1 VTDRL
6 HIEQRGSGDRPIVF
20 LHGFLGRAQDWLPIT
35 SELPSHYRAVCP
47 DLPGHGRSVTVEPS
61 FDSIVTL
68 LDHVLDAH
76 APTGADVV
84 GYSMGGRLAL
94 TYALARPERCRSL
107 FIESSSPGIEAP
119 AERAQ
124 RQVLDAERAARML
137 EVGLPAFL
145 AEWYRQPLFA
155 SLASDEALLQRVI
168 SRRSSGSVEGLA
180 RAVEGFSPGRQA
192 YLWPDVHRL
201 AMPITFVAG
210 ALDPKYSEIG
220 SRLQQE
226 LPHLRLRIIPDAG
239 HNVHIERPRA
249 YLQAL
254 NEHLDATL

>member
-1 VTDRL
+1 MTDRL
-6 HIEQRGSGDRPIVF
+6 HIEQRGSGDHAIVF
-20 LHGFLGRAQDWLPIT
+20 LHGFLGRAKDWFPIA
-35 SELPSHYRAVCP
+35 SKLPSQYRAVCP
-47 DLPGHGRSVTVEPS
+47 DLPGHGRSVAIEPS
-61 FDSIVTL
+61 FDFIVTL
-68 LDHVLDAH
+68 LDDALDAY
-76 APTGADVV
+76 APKGADIV
-84 GYSMGGRLAL
+84 GYSMGGRIAL

-107 FIESSSPGIEAP
+107 FFESSSPGIAS
-119 AERAQ
+119 ADERA
-124 RQVLDAERAARML
+124 RRLKHDAERAARML

-168 SRRSSGSVEGLA
+168 SQRSSGSVEGAA

-192 YLWPDVHRL
+192 DLWPDVHRL
-201 AMPITFVAG
+201 AMPVTFVAG

-226 LPHLRLRIIPDAG
+226 LPHLRLRIIPGAG